1 MPDPGADHVK
11 PIFAAKCYFI
21 GISGLVSSG
30 RTIRWNSEDTT
41 VFSYSDIRINDNAM
55 STQQFLI
62 EVDRCLILKMS
73 NRTRR

>member
-1 MPDPGADHVK
+1 MISTPDSSRLAMPDPGADHVK
-11 PIFAAKCYFI
+11 PIYAAKCYFI
-21 GISGLVSSG
+21 RISGLVSSG

-62 EVDRCLILKMS
+62 EVDR
-73 NRTRR
+73 